1 MRILKITLFT
11 LSSFIAMGSSAAS
24 FDCARA
30 ETLTEH
36 KICNQLSLNDADVKI
51 AATYNIL
58 KRLVPMGTRS
68 VIQDEQVKWLRLRD
82 QCRDNSRCLTDVY
95 AMRQQRLDL
104 YLQQIYQRGPY

>member
-1 MRILKITLFT
+1 MRILKITLLILT
-11 LSSFIAMGSSAAS
+11 SLIVMPSHAAS

-36 KICNQLSLNDADVKI
+36 KICNQLSLNDADVKM

-82 QCRDNSRCLTDVY
+82 QCRDNLHCLTDVY

-104 YLQQIYQRGPY
+104 HLQRIYERGPY

>member
-1 MRILKITLFT
+1 MRILKIIVLVMTALFNV
-11 LSSFIAMGSSAAS
+11 AGYAAS
-24 FDCARA
+24 FDCTRA
-30 ETLTEH
+30 ETVTEH
-36 KICNQLSLNDADVKI
+36 KICHQLNLNDADVKM
-51 AATYNIL
+51 ATSYNIL

-82 QCRDNSRCLTDVY
+82 QCRDNLRCLTDVY